1 MTYDETL
8 AKRVRRILSTHPDV
22 VEQKMFG
29 GLAFLLRGKMFVG
42 VIHRDLM
49 VRVGP
54 KSYAAALKRPHV
66 RPMDF
71 TGRPL
76 TGFVYVAAPGWRTAA
91 AVERWARQAAEFVA
105 TLPAKKPKPRRP
117 RPRSSRTLR

>member
-8 AKRVRRILSTHPDV
+8 AKRVRKILAMHPDV

-42 VIHRDLM
+42 VIHHDLM

-54 KSYAAALKRPHV
+54 ESYTAALKRPHV

-76 TGFVYVAAPGWRTAA
+76 TGFVYVAAPGWRTDA

-105 TLPAKKPKPRRP
+105 TLPATKRKPRRP
-117 RPRSSRTLR
+117 RPRGARKPR